1 MRHMKHELLDDDI
14 EKRIKSA
21 RQEAPKED
29 KRNRSSWVNTVIIVL
44 MALAIAFSLFRFFF
58 QIQAITIR

>member
-44 MALAIAFSLFRFFF
+44 MALAIAFSLFRFF
-58 QIQAITIR
+58 